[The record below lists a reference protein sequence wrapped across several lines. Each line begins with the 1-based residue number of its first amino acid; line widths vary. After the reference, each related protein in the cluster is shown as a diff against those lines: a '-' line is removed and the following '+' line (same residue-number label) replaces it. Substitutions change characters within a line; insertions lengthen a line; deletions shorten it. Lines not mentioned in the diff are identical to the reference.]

1 MSGLPAH
8 ARALAADVR
17 MLVLDVDGVLTD
29 GTLYYGA
36 DGEVLKGFHV
46 RDGFGVKLLLSEGI
60 DVAVISGRTTPA
72 LSRRLADMRVAHAF
86 VGRDD
91 KSAAFDELIA
101 TLRVPEAQVAYV
113 GDDVLDL
120 PVLRR
125 VGLPIAVADAHP
137 LVRAE
142 AAWITSA
149 AGGGGAAREVADGL
163 LEARGRLRDAC
174 EELLTGLGGGET
186 V

>member
-1 MSGLPAH
+1 
-8 ARALAADVR
+8 

-29 GTLYYGA
+29 GRLYYGA
-36 DGEVLKGFHV
+36 EGEVLKAFHV
-46 RDGFGVKLLLSEGI
+46 RDGLGVKLLLAEGI
-60 DVAVISGRTTPA
+60 DVAVISGRTAPA
-72 LSRRLADMRVAHAF
+72 LSARLADMHVAHAF

-91 KSAAFDELIA
+91 KHAAFEELVR
-101 TLRVPEAQVAYV
+101 TLCVPEAQIAYV

-142 AAWITSA
+142 AVWITEA
-149 AGGGGAAREVADGL
+149 AGGRGAAREVADGL
-163 LEARGRLRDAC
+163 LEVRGRLRDAC
-174 EELLTGLGGGET
+174 EDLLNRLAPGET
-186 V
+186 S